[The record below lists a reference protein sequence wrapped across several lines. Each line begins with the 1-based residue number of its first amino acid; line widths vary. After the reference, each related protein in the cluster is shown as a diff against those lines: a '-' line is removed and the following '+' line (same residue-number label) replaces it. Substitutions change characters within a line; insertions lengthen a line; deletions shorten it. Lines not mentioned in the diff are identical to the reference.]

1 MEKLNNYIIS
11 LIEERNKI
19 FEKAQKQVS
28 LILTPEIFKANA
40 ITHGLNILLD
50 FYEKEGIST
59 DFVPDILKQE
69 RDKYKF
75 MLNNFNT
82 PEVQEQIK
90 PIIEKLQHEK
100 KL

>member
-28 LILTPEIFKANA
+28 LTLTPEIFKANA

-50 FYEKEGIST
+50 FY
-59 DFVPDILKQE
+59 
-69 RDKYKF
+69 
-75 MLNNFNT
+75 
-82 PEVQEQIK
+82 
-90 PIIEKLQHEK
+90 
-100 KL
+100 